1 MAEPEKLF
9 QIKIVTPNGLI
20 YSHRG
25 SSVSM
30 RAVDGDRQILYNHIA
45 LAFQAVKAVK
55 IENLIRSDK
64 PFEAQTFLIFT
75 AIALGYLVA
84 QFVISFIDSSLQL
97 SNLF

>member
-1 MAEPEKLF
+1 MRFTTNKRERAESIPLF
-9 QIKIVTPNGLI
+9 F
-20 YSHRG
+20 
-25 SSVSM
+25 
-30 RAVDGDRQILYNHIA
+30 DGDFIMRQLGIHAMLSIVIYLVAIA

>member
-1 MAEPEKLF
+1 MRQLGIHAVLS
-9 QIKIVTPNGLI
+9 IVI
-20 YSHRG
+20 YL
-25 SSVSM
+25 V
-30 RAVDGDRQILYNHIA
+30 AIA

>member
-1 MAEPEKLF
+1 MRQLGIHAVLS
-9 QIKIVTPNGLI
+9 IVI
-20 YSHRG
+20 YL
-25 SSVSM
+25 V
-30 RAVDGDRQILYNHIA
+30 AIA

-55 IENLIRSDK
+55 IENLIRPDK